1 VGAVLWVGHTA
12 FGLHPLITLFTLLL
26 AVVMANITT
35 RAAGETDVGPAGQ
48 VGMLTQLALAGYG
61 PLVSLISGSISLGE
75 ASQAS
80 QTLWALKAGHRLGA
94 SPRAQIWAQLLGA
107 VLGGVVVVPVYFV
120 MVHSYGLGTEAMPA
134 ASALSWRATA
144 EAVRAGL
151 AAMPPYGP
159 LAAGV
164 AALLG
169 VVLAA
174 LGRTRLGKFVPSP
187 AAMGVAVLM
196 PADLTFTAFLGGL
209 FLVLFRRLRPEASE
223 NSIISVAAGGIA
235 GEAVMGVVIGVLI
248 ATGLL

>member
-1 VGAVLWVGHTA
+1 
-12 FGLHPLITLFTLLL
+12 
-26 AVVMANITT
+26 M
-35 RAAGETDVGPAGQ
+35 
-48 VGMLTQLALAGYG
+48 
-61 PLVSLISGSISLGE
+61 
-75 ASQAS
+75 
-80 QTLWALKAGHRLGA
+80 
-94 SPRAQIWAQLLGA
+94 
-107 VLGGVVVVPVYFV
+107 VVPVYFV

-164 AALLG
+164 AGLLG

-209 FLVLFRRLRPEASE
+209 MLVLFRRVRPQASE

-235 GEAVMGVVIGVLI
+235 GEAVMGVIIGVLI